1 MPSLRNPH
9 LRGVLVGI
17 RGGLDHQ
24 PSPAQNQAS
33 HQGELITIRV
43 LIVDGHPATRESL
56 RAALDLGNDIVIVGD
71 ADSGEAAIERAR
83 ELTPDVVFMD
93 LGVPGIGGIEATKV
107 IKQGSPETHVILLMD
122 DASRPS
128 ISESIHA
135 GASGFLLRDSAPD
148 ELVNAAWLALE
159 GKAVIHPTLV
169 AAYIEEVQRSGGSIE
184 SPPLSKREKEI
195 LQKVAYGA
203 TTKEVA
209 RELAVSPRTAKTIL
223 ERIFEK
229 LGGNERV
236 PAVVARPPSAR
247 GVAERKRKPSRL
259 NHRWRRIRWLSGPH
273 LRRILL
279 ELSETP
285 DEGTTSPTMRVGMR
299 ALRPIF
305 DKSGEDALRERVEE
319 LTKGMTDGD
328 FARLIERTKE

>member
-1 MPSLRNPH
+1 M
-9 LRGVLVGI
+9 
-17 RGGLDHQ
+17 
-24 PSPAQNQAS
+24 
-33 HQGELITIRV
+33 
-43 LIVDGHPATRESL
+43 TRERL
-56 RAALDLGNDIVIVGD
+56 RAALDLADEIVIVGE
-71 ADSGEAAIERAR
+71 ADSGETAIKKAG
-83 ELTPDVVFMD
+83 ELSLDVVFMD
-93 LGVPGIGGIEATKV
+93 VGVPGMGGIEATKA
-107 IKQGSPETHVILLMD
+107 IKQASPETHVILFLG

-128 ISESIHA
+128 IAESIHS
-135 GASGFLLRDSAPD
+135 GASGFLLKDSAPD
-148 ELVNAAWLALE
+148 ELANAARLALE
-159 GKAVIHPTLV
+159 GRAVIHPALT
-169 AAYIEEVQRSGGSIE
+169 AASIEEVQRSGGSIE
-184 SPPLSKREKEI
+184 LPPLSKREKEI

-209 RELAVSPRTAKTIL
+209 RDLAVSPRTAKTIL
-223 ERIFEK
+223 ERIFAK
-229 LGGNERV
+229 LGGSERV

-273 LRRILL
+273 LRRMLL

-319 LTKGMTDGD
+319 LTKGMTDGE
-328 FARLIERTKE
+328 FSRLIERTKE